1 MDNKLTNIYKDLI
14 PSMTNNKFELIGEF
28 NEDYITIKCNDCG
41 TASKVKTDD
50 FLKNPKC
57 TYYNCIHREDMV
69 NQIKEIVGDEY
80 TVLKNF
86 YTLDRK
92 SKDFKKILIRHN
104 KCGNIYSVVPR
115 NFIKGR
121 RCPECTKTQF
131 KTHEEYV
138 EDVNR
143 VGKGKFKVLSP
154 YTRAS
159 EKIWLE
165 HSGGCKEKFE
175 VNAGYFLRD
184 PRCPLCEKQ
193 HLEKS
198 DDNIQKG

>member
-1 MDNKLTNIYKDLI
+1 MDNKLTNIYKELI
-14 PSMTNNKFELIGEF
+14 PSITNDKFKLIGEF
-28 NEDYITIKCNDCG
+28 NEEYITIKCNDCE
-41 TASKVKTDD
+41 TVSKVKTED

-57 TYYNCIHREDMV
+57 TYYNCSHRQSLVE
-69 NQIKEIVGDEY
+69 QINEIAGDEY

-86 YTLDRK
+86 YTLDRN

-104 KCGNIYSVVPR
+104 KCGNVYSIIPR

-131 KTHEEYV
+131 KSHDDYV
-138 EDVNR
+138 EDVKR
-143 VGKGKFKVLSP
+143 VGEGKFSVLSP

-159 EKIWLE
+159 KKIWIE

-193 HLEKS
+193 SLEKKT
-198 DDNIQKG
+198 NNN

>member
-1 MDNKLTNIYKDLI
+1 MDNKLTNIYKELI
-14 PSMTNNKFELIGEF
+14 PSITNDKFKLIGEF
-28 NEDYITIKCNDCG
+28 NEEYITIKCNDCE
-41 TASKVKTDD
+41 TISKVKTSN

-57 TYYNCIHREDMV
+57 TYYNCSHRQRLVE
-69 NQIKEIVGDEY
+69 QINEIVGDEY
-80 TVLKNF
+80 TVLKKF
-86 YTLDRK
+86 YTLDRN

-104 KCGNIYSVVPR
+104 KCGNVYSVIPR

-131 KTHEEYV
+131 KSHDNYV
-138 EDVNR
+138 DDVKR
-143 VGKGKFKVLSP
+143 VGKEKFNVLSP

-184 PRCPLCEKQ
+184 SRCPLCEKQ
-193 HLEKS
+193 SLEKKT
-198 DDNIQKG
+198 NNN